1 MKEGNFLRTIQR
13 KNRAKKKFLNRIDFS
28 SYFLRNTILR
38 IFYLKSRKQCALLF
52 IIKGALAQLVHTRG
66 NVTHCWYQFCKCR
79 TKALSIKERTKKFTR
94 EHPCRNMIS
103 IKLQSNFIEIRLRH
117 GCSPV
122 NLLHIFRT
130 FFHRNPSGGLLLFY
144 QQCHLCMC
152 FLKVTFLLTGFKMN
166 KHCFIKLISRNA
178 WNFTL

>member
-1 MKEGNFLRTIQR
+1 MKVIFLEQFKEKIEP
-13 KNRAKKKFLNRIDFS
+13 KK

-52 IIKGALAQLVHTRG
+52 ITKGALAQLVHTRG
-66 NVTHCWYQFCKCR
+66 NVTRCWYQFSKCR
-79 TKALSIKERTKKFTR
+79 TKALSIKERTKKFTG

-103 IKLQSNFIEIRLRH
+103 IKLQIRLRH

-130 FFHRNPSGGLLLFY
+130 FFHRNPSRELLLFY
-144 QQCHLCMC
+144 QQCHLCIC
-152 FLKVTFLLTGFKMN
+152 FLKVTFLRTGFKMN
-166 KHCFIKLISRNA
+166 KHCFIKLLSRNA
-178 WNFTL
+178 LYKPTHQPQFSFDR